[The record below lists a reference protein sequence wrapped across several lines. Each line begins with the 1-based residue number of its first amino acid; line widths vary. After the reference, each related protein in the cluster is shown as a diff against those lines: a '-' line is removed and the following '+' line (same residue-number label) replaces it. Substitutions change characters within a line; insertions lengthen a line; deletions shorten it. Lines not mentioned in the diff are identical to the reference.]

1 MTIGVPKEILADE
14 RRVAAT
20 PETVKK
26 YVQMDFKV
34 IVESTA
40 GDGIYKSDSE
50 YQEMGAEIVG
60 DAETLFS
67 RSDVIL
73 KVKQPILN
81 EKRGKHEVDMMKSG
95 TILITFLHPA
105 APDNH
110 AMIKA
115 LRDKNITAFTM
126 DSLPRTLSYAQ
137 TMDAL
142 TSMSTITGYRAV
154 LMAAEHLSRFVPVI
168 ATAIGAT
175 KSAKILIIGAGIVG
189 MQAIATAKRLG
200 GVVTAVD
207 IRPEARE
214 QAMSLGAKIG
224 GFEVPQKIAEGKG
237 GYAQALPAEWLKK
250 EVEAISPLV
259 KESDIII
266 SSALVPGEEA
276 PILISRAMVQSMR
289 PGSYIVDVAIDQ
301 GGNCE
306 ITQAGKTITE
316 HNVTICGK
324 QNIPGN
330 MPEDATWLYAN
341 NMFYYVENLFK
352 KGLNKIDLKDE
363 VVKTSLVTHKG
374 KIVHPGTLK
383 AMAEHNSL

>member
-20 PETVKK
+20 PETIKK
-26 YVQMDFKV
+26 YVQMGFKV
-34 IVESTA
+34 LVESKA
-40 GDGIYKSDSE
+40 GDGIYKPDSE
-50 YQEMGAEIVG
+50 YQKMGAEIV
-60 DAETLFS
+60 DDVETLYD

-73 KVKQPILN
+73 KVKQPIFN
-81 EKRGKHEVDMMKSG
+81 EKSGKHEVDMMKRDA
-95 TILITFLHPA
+95 ILITFLHPA
-105 APDNH
+105 APTNH
-110 AMIKA
+110 KMVKA
-115 LRDKNITAFTM
+115 LRDKKITAFTM

-142 TSMSTITGYRAV
+142 TSMSTITGYRAI
-154 LMAAEHLSRFVPVI
+154 LMAAENLSRFVPVI

-175 KSAKILIIGAGIVG
+175 KPAKILIIGAGIVG

-200 GVVTAVD
+200 GIVTAVD

-237 GYAQALPAEWLKK
+237 GYAQALPEEWLKK
-250 EVEAISPLV
+250 EVEAVSPLV
-259 KESDIII
+259 KESDIIV

-276 PILISRAMVQSMR
+276 PILITREMVQSMR

-306 ITQAGKTITE
+306 ITQAGKTIIE
-316 HNVTICGK
+316 HHVTICGT
-324 QNIPGN
+324 QNIPGS

-341 NMFYYVENLFK
+341 NIFYYVENLFK
-352 KGLNKIDLKDE
+352 KGLNKLNFKDE

-374 KIVHPGTLK
+374 KIVHHGTLK
-383 AMAEHNSL
+383 AMAEHKSL